1 MGRLGG
7 RGRTG
12 VIATLALLIAA
23 AAIVVLVAHSSPSSA
38 SGSHQSAGTT
48 GGSATV
54 RRRNL
59 VATDTESG
67 TLSYAGAQ
75 TVYNRLG
82 GTVTWLPP
90 VGRTIKPGGVLYRVD
105 GEPVI
110 LMSGSAPAY
119 RTLSAADVDG
129 NDVLELNRNLKR
141 LGFDAAGITADDV
154 WQPGTSLGVE
164 ELQESLGEEATGSLT
179 LGQVVFLPGTQLV
192 SELDTTVGS
201 TGASGGSSGVAQ
213 DSSTAPLAGSAEF
226 VSSTNPISTR
236 TTTTTTTSSTTAPT
250 ASTSTTSTT
259 PTAPKRG
266 GSDGATKALSALA
279 RQLKAETTQLKAAT
293 TALKAAAQGS
303 HHSSSSSS
311 SSSHHSSSHHSSS
324 SSHHSSSG
332 SAGGSAQAIL
342 QTTSTRLVVTVD
354 LSASSQSEAR
364 VGEHVSVEMPAGNSV
379 GAKII
384 AVSRIAQSSNSGS
397 GGEQGAGQGSGS
409 GGGSA
414 PSTVPV
420 TIALTGRHRTAGLDQ
435 AAVSVAFVSRR
446 ARNVLS
452 VPVTALVATSGSR
465 YALQEAN
472 ASHSLIPVSVG
483 LFAAGDVQVSGSGVH
498 AGLTVTD
505 SQG

>member
-311 SSSHHSSSHHSSS
+311 S
-324 SSHHSSSG
+324 HHSSSG

-498 AGLTVTD
+498 AGLSVTD

>member
-311 SSSHHSSSHHSSS
+311 S
-324 SSHHSSSG
+324 HHSSSG

>member
-1 MGRLGG
+1 MQR
-7 RGRTG
+7 RRRTG
-12 VIATLALLIAA
+12 VIASLALLIAA
-23 AAIVVLVAHSSPSSA
+23 AVVVVLVVRSSPSAASSS
-38 SGSHQSAGTT
+38 SGSAVTT

-105 GEPVI
+105 GQPVI

-119 RTLSAADVDG
+119 RTLSPADVDG

-141 LGFDAAGITADDV
+141 LGFDAAGITVDDV

-201 TGASGGSSGVAQ
+201 TGAGGDSSGAAQ
-213 DSSTAPLAGSAEF
+213 DSSTVPLAGSAEF
-226 VSSTNPISTR
+226 VSSTHPTSTR
-236 TTTTTTTSSTTAPT
+236 TTTTTSSATKPTTSTT
-250 ASTSTTSTT
+250 TTSTT
-259 PTAPKRG
+259 PTTSTQS
-266 GSDGATKALSALA
+266 GSDAATKALSALA
-279 RQLKAETTQLKAAT
+279 KQLEAETTQLKAAT
-293 TALKAAAQGS
+293 AALKAAAKSS
-303 HHSSSSSS
+303 HHSSSSSQHS
-311 SSSHHSSSHHSSS
+311 SSSSHHSSS
-324 SSHHSSSG
+324 SSHHTGSG
-332 SAGGSAQAIL
+332 STGGSAQAML

-397 GGEQGAGQGSGS
+397 GGDQGAGQGSGS

-414 PSTVPV
+414 SSTVPV

-472 ASHSLIPVSVG
+472 ASHALIPVSVG
-483 LFAAGDVQVSGSGVH
+483 LFAAGYVQVSGSGVH

>member
-1 MGRLGG
+1 MHR

-12 VIATLALLIAA
+12 VIASLALLIAA
-23 AAIVVLVAHSSPSSA
+23 AVVVVLVGRSSPSAA
-38 SGSHQSAGTT
+38 SSSSGSAGTT

-311 SSSHHSSSHHSSS
+311 S
-324 SSHHSSSG
+324 HHSSSG